1 MTKNK
6 TRGWYTFEDGCRIWF
21 RGLSGTAKKIAIIE
35 HGQIVDFEPTNQT
48 ARSFLFY
55 FEKNICL

>member
-35 HGQIVDFEPTNQT
+35 HGQIVDFEPTN
-48 ARSFLFY
+48 
-55 FEKNICL
+55 